1 MAQTPATR
9 RSEDCSIDYTPG
21 TAKTAG
27 DVVVIGTNLI
37 GIATSDIG
45 ASTLGSLAVEGIFNV
60 PKDSSDVTNGLPLY
74 WDADGDPVGGT
85 AGSGAFSTNSALG
98 PFGGFALEAAG
109 TGVGDVD
116 MVLRSVDSST
126 VGNFTAIPSATAAAA
141 GSAQGDATAI
151 TTGFTR
157 ATGADGTKGIKLPAA
172 VAGAVVMIK
181 NNTAA
186 VLKVYPGTSD
196 AINALS
202 ADAAISMASLT
213 SAVFVAYDATTW
225 FTIPLLPS

>member
-1 MAQTPATR
+1 MAQTPAVL
-9 RSEDCSIDYTPG
+9 RSSDCSIDYTPG
-21 TAKTAG
+21 SAKTAG

-37 GIATSDIG
+37 GITTSDI
-45 ASTLGSLAVEGIFNV
+45 AADTLGSLAVEGIFNV
-60 PKDSSDVTNGLPLY
+60 PKDASAVTVGLPLY

-98 PFGGFALEAAG
+98 PFAGFALEAAG
-109 TGVGDVD
+109 TGVGDCD
-116 MVLRSVDSST
+116 MLLRSVDSST
-126 VGNFTAIPSATAAAA
+126 VGNFTAIPSATVAAT
-141 GSAQGDATAI
+141 GSAQGDAAAI
-151 TTGFTR
+151 TSGFTR
-157 ATGADGTKGIKLPAA
+157 VTAADGTKGVKLPAA
-172 VAGAVVMIK
+172 VAGTVAIVK

-186 VLKVYPGTSD
+186 VLKVYPNTSD

>member
-9 RSEDCSIDYTPG
+9 RSEDCSIDHTPVS
-21 TAKTAG
+21 AKTAG

-37 GIATSDIG
+37 GIATDDIA

-60 PKDSSDVTNGLPLY
+60 PKDSSNVTAGLPLY
-74 WDADGDPVGGT
+74 WDDNGDPVGGT
-85 AGSGAFSTNSALG
+85 AGSGAFSSNSALG
-98 PFGGFALEAAG
+98 PFAGFALEAAG

-126 VGNFTAIPSATAAAA
+126 VGNFTAIPSATVAAA
-141 GSAQGDATAI
+141 GSTQSDATLI

-157 ATGADGTKGIKLPAA
+157 ATGADATKGIKLPAA
-172 VAGAVVMIK
+172 VAGAVVIVK

-186 VLKVYPGTSD
+186 VLKVWPNTSD
-196 AINALS
+196 QINAIS
-202 ADAAISMASLT
+202 VDAALSMASLT